1 MSIKCRQNVSS
12 FGSPDIQQTYTELRK
27 HTTNCV
33 IDPSLAESQE
43 TRSVTAARNDHFGSW
58 LQQLTDS
65 MDELLPN
72 VQVKPCLLRA
82 AESFLRN

>member
-1 MSIKCRQNVSS
+1 MYTGLRRQ
-12 FGSPDIQQTYTELRK
+12 
-27 HTTNCV
+27 TTNCI

-43 TRSVTAARNDHFGSW
+43 TRPVTAARNDHFGSW

-72 VQVKPCLLRA
+72 VQDEAVRYLLTYSM
-82 AESFLRN
+82 EQCPS

>member
-1 MSIKCRQNVSS
+1 MC
-12 FGSPDIQQTYTELRK
+12 TELRTQ
-27 HTTNCV
+27 TTNCI

-43 TRSVTAARNDHFGSW
+43 TRSPTAARNDHFGSW

-72 VQVKPCLLRA
+72 AQVKAGRYLLNYLLIYLLHGA
-82 AESFLRN
+82 

>member
-1 MSIKCRQNVSS
+1 MQTDRVQLG
-12 FGSPDIQQTYTELRK
+12 FPDIQQMYTELRK

-43 TRSVTAARNDHFGSW
+43 TRFVTAASNDHFGSW
-58 LQQLTDS
+58 LQQLTES
-65 MDELLPN
+65 MDELLPS
-72 VQVKPCLLRA
+72 VQVKPCLLHG

>member
-1 MSIKCRQNVSS
+1 M
-12 FGSPDIQQTYTELRK
+12 YTELRTQ
-27 HTTNCV
+27 TTNCI

-65 MDELLPN
+65 MDELFSN
-72 VQVKPCLLRA
+72 VQVKPGRYLLSYSM
-82 AESFLRN
+82 EQSPS